1 MQQLTG
7 LDASFIYAETA
18 RSPMHI
24 APLLIYDVST
34 APNGFVRFKDILRTF
49 EERLDRSP
57 IFRRRLASVPL
68 NLDHPYW
75 VDDDHFDLEFHV
87 RHIAL
92 PKPGDWRQ
100 LCIQIARLHARPLDR
115 SRPLWEAYVIEG
127 LDNVAG
133 LPEGCFALFIKI
145 HHACIDGVS
154 GVQIVN
160 AIHDLT
166 PEPPPAAAKRKARPT
181 EAAPGNLELL
191 WNAYRANLRSPQ
203 KIARLIGEGIPAW
216 QRVRTGE
223 KEHRFHS
230 LGEKERTRFNAAI
243 SPNRVFG
250 AAVYDLEEIRA
261 IKAAVEGATVND
273 VILAIVGG
281 ALREYLASKGEL
293 PAKSL
298 VAGAPVN
305 VRDDAET
312 DSGGNLVS
320 MMSISLCSDIA
331 DHLKRLQAV
340 HGEALDSKA
349 YHNAVG
355 ARLMTDV
362 ASNLPS
368 QVAALGLRA
377 AASTGLMAGMKPV
390 FNTVVTNVPGPQVPL
405 YMGGAKLVKSL
416 GAGPCTDGLGLFHP
430 VTSYNGEIAIS
441 FQACRELMPD
451 PDFYEQCLRDTFEEM
466 RDQVLGARAAKRG
479 RRAKAAAGAKRKAG
493 ARTKKKAAAKAKAG
507 GGTQTRAKT
516 KAKAATSA
524 KTKSRT
530 KSTAE
535 AATRARPKATGA
547 GKSTTKRKAAAR
559 PKSAPKRA
567 ARSAPANKRSK
578 ASGGKAA

>member
-1 MQQLTG
+1 MQQLSG
-7 LDASFIYAETA
+7 LDASFLYAETA

-34 APNGFVRFKDILRTF
+34 APDGFVRFKDILRTF
-49 EERLDRSP
+49 EERLERSP
-57 IFRRRLASVPL
+57 VFRRRLASVPL

-100 LCIQIARLHARPLDR
+100 LCIQIARLHARPVDR

-166 PEPPPAAAKRKARPT
+166 PEPPPIRTESKTRPT

-191 WNAYRANLRSPQ
+191 WNAYRANLRSPR

-223 KEHRFHS
+223 REHRFHS
-230 LGEKERTRFNAAI
+230 LGDKERTRFNAAI

-250 AAVYDLEEIRA
+250 AAVYDLREIRA
-261 IKAAVEGATVND
+261 VKAAVEGATVND

-281 ALREYLASKGEL
+281 AMRQYLDSKGEL
-293 PAKSL
+293 PTKSL

-305 VRDDAET
+305 VRDDAEI

-320 MMSISLCSDIA
+320 MMSISLRSDIA
-331 DHLKRLQAV
+331 DHLERLQAV
-340 HGEALDSKA
+340 HEEALGSKA

-416 GAGPCTDGLGLFHP
+416 GAGPCMDGLGLFHP

-451 PDFYEQCLRDTFEEM
+451 PAFYEQCLRDTFEAM
-466 RDQVLGARAAKRG
+466 RDQVPAARKAKRG
-479 RRAKAAAGAKRKAG
+479 RRTRAAAGAKRKAG
-493 ARTKKKAAAKAKAG
+493 TRSAKNGAAKAKPGAG
-507 GGTQTRAKT
+507 TRTKAKT
-516 KAKAATSA
+516 KAKAAA
-524 KTKSRT
+524 
-530 KSTAE
+530 
-535 AATRARPKATGA
+535 RARPKSTAKSSARTAA
-547 GKSTTKRKAAAR
+547 GGVRGSTTRPKAAAR
-559 PKSAPKRA
+559 PKSVTQRT
-567 ARSAPANKRSK
+567 ARSAPAKKRSK
-578 ASGGKAA
+578 APGASVA

>member
-57 IFRRRLASVPL
+57 IFRRRLASVPF

-75 VDDDHFDLEFHV
+75 VEDDHFDLEFHV

-115 SRPLWEAYVIEG
+115 ARPLWEAYVIEG

-133 LPEGCFALFIKI
+133 LPSGCFALFIKI
-145 HHACIDGVS
+145 HHACIDGAS

-160 AIHDLT
+160 AIHDLS
-166 PEPPPAAAKRKARPT
+166 PEPPPARTERKTRPT

-223 KEHRFHS
+223 RENRFHS

-243 SPNRVFG
+243 SSNRVFG
-250 AAVYDLEEIRA
+250 AAVYDLREIRT

-293 PAKSL
+293 PARSL

-305 VRDDAET
+305 VRDDSET

-320 MMSISLCSDIA
+320 MMSISLRSDIA
-331 DHLKRLQAV
+331 DHLERLRAV
-340 HGEALDSKA
+340 HEEALASKA

-416 GAGPCTDGLGLFHP
+416 GAGPCMDGLGLFHP

-451 PDFYEQCLRDTFEEM
+451 PEFYEQCLRDSFEAM
-466 RDQVLGARAAKRG
+466 RDQVPGAG
-479 RRAKAAAGAKRKAG
+479 TVKRKAG
-493 ARTKKKAAAKAKAG
+493 AGTGKKAAAKKRAGAGARGGAKA
-507 GGTQTRAKT
+507 
-516 KAKAATSA
+516 KAKAAGKKARAKSKAKSA
-524 KTKSRT
+524 AK
-530 KSTAE
+530 
-535 AATRARPKATGA
+535 AAPGARPKARGA
-547 GKSTTKRKAAAR
+547 RGSTATPKAAGPRRSPKAKAGAAPARKRK
-559 PKSAPKRA
+559 
-567 ARSAPANKRSK
+567 N
-578 ASGGKAA
+578 ASGGRSA